1 VADAVLPRGEGTATG
16 HDDVTLH
23 YRVSG
28 QGPPLIAHPG
38 GPGTSAR
45 FLGDLAG
52 LDEVATIVWLDPRG
66 TGGSTAPTDAAAYA
80 LTDYAADVDAIRQH
94 LGLDRVGLLG
104 FSHGGMVAMRYAV
117 EHSDRLTDLVLLD
130 TAPALD
136 AASMERVAAAMDRRQ
151 GEPWYA
157 DVRPLLDADEVEATD
172 EEAMAT
178 LLAIL
183 PMYFHQWDETAQRF
197 SATLTG
203 AGFHSRVGP
212 AWGEE
217 QATLDLRPE
226 LGRIATRTLVVV
238 GEDDFICD
246 VVSARE
252 MADAIPGAQLATISE
267 AGHFPWV
274 EQPAAFRAALDR
286 FLTDADPTASTMG

>member
-1 VADAVLPRGEGTATG
+1 MIDSAQLPRGDGKAPG
-16 HDDVTLH
+16 HDDVQLH

-28 QGPPLIAHPG
+28 KGPVLIAHPG
-38 GPGTSAR
+38 GPGTGAA

-52 LDEVATIVWLDPRG
+52 LDEVATVVWLDPRG
-66 TGGSTAPTDAAAYA
+66 TDGSTAPADAAAYTLA
-80 LTDYAADVDAIRQH
+80 DYAADVDALRQH
-94 LGLDRVGLLG
+94 LGMDRLGLLG
-104 FSHGGMVAMRYAV
+104 FSHGGMVAMRYAID
-117 EHSDRLTDLVLLD
+117 HSDHLSQLILLD

-136 AASMERVAAAMDRRQ
+136 AVAMERVAAAMDRRQ

-157 DVRPLLDADEVEATD
+157 AVRPLLDADQVEATD

-178 LLAIL
+178 MLAIL
-183 PMYFHQWDETAQRF
+183 PMYFHRWDETAKRF
-197 SATLTG
+197 TATLNG
-203 AGFHSRVGP
+203 AAFHSRVGP
-212 AWGEE
+212 AWAEE
-217 QATLDLRPE
+217 EATMDLRPE
-226 LGRIATRTLVVV
+226 LGGIAARTLVVV

-252 MADAIPGAQLATISE
+252 MAGAIPGARLTVIPE

-286 FLTDADPTASTMG
+286 FLTEG

>member
-1 VADAVLPRGEGTATG
+1 MIDSRQLPRGEGTAPG
-16 HDDVTLH
+16 HDDVQLH

-28 QGPPLIAHPG
+28 QGPALIAHPG
-38 GPGTSAR
+38 GPGTSAA

-66 TGGSTAPTDAAAYA
+66 TGPSTAPADAAAYTLA
-80 LTDYAADVDAIRQH
+80 DYAADVDAVRQH

-104 FSHGGMVAMRYAV
+104 FSHGGMVAMQYAIDHS
-117 EHSDRLTDLVLLD
+117 EHLSQLILLD

-136 AASMERVAAAMDRRQ
+136 AVAMERVAAAMDRRQ

-157 DVRPLLDADEVEATD
+157 EVRPLLDADEAEVTD
-172 EEAMAT
+172 QEAMAT
-178 LLAIL
+178 MLAIL
-183 PMYFHQWDETAQRF
+183 PMYFHRWDETAERF
-197 SATLTG
+197 TATLIG

-212 AWGEE
+212 AWAQEE
-217 QATLDLRPE
+217 ATMDLRPE
-226 LGRIATRTLVVV
+226 LSSIAAPTLVVV

-252 MADAIPGAQLATISE
+252 MAEAIRGARLATIPE

-274 EQPAAFRAALDR
+274 EQPAAFRAALDQ
-286 FLTDADPTASTMG
+286 FLTEG